1 MVIRRSWL
9 LSILMPA
16 VAIAALMGAVLSLIT
31 RAPSRQAAD
40 ASAVAAT
47 QVSALRPP
55 PSVAAPPAPVIEA
68 TGYVEP
74 AGGIANLSPQAEGVV
89 SAVLV
94 QPGDDVKAGDKI
106 VQLDDRVARANVD
119 MEQAAVGLAQAQ
131 LVEAQSN
138 LADQQDQADRVER
151 MFKTMPRLAS
161 SPDQLARR
169 EYAVATARA
178 EVAKAQAVVD
188 RATAGLSAAR
198 TALDM
203 LTVRAPSDATVLR
216 VNTHAG
222 DYAAR
227 DATTPLVVL
236 GQVHPLYVRVP
247 IEAADLARFD
257 PHQTAYAYPAGSQAS
272 QQKLRAR
279 LTLVHVDPTLVPRN
293 ALTGQG
299 SPNGGD
305 RVLGVVY
312 ALQSDTFRA
321 YPGQSIEVSIDAPP
335 SPNAPQ

>member
-40 ASAVAAT
+40 SSAVAAT

-55 PSVAAPPAPVIEA
+55 PSIAAPPAPVIEA

-74 AGGIANLSPQAEGVV
+74 AGGIANLSPEAAGVV

-161 SPDQLARR
+161 SPDKLARR

-188 RATAGLSAAR
+188 RANAGLAAAR

-203 LTVRAPSDATVLR
+203 LSVRAPSDATVLR

-247 IEAADLARFD
+247 IEAGDLARFD
-257 PHQTAYAYPAGSQAS
+257 PHQAAYAYPAGSPS
-272 QQKLRAR
+272 SQKLRAR

>member
-31 RAPSRQAAD
+31 RAPSRQA
-40 ASAVAAT
+40 SAVVAT
-47 QVSALRPP
+47 QASALRPP
-55 PSVAAPPAPVIEA
+55 PSIAAPPPPVIEA

-74 AGGIANLSPQAEGVV
+74 AGGIANLSPRAEGVV

-131 LVEAQSN
+131 LLEAQSN

-188 RATAGLSAAR
+188 RANAGLAAAR

-247 IEAADLARFD
+247 IESADLARFD
-257 PHQTAYAYPAGSQAS
+257 PHQAAYAYPAGSQS
-272 QQKLRAR
+272 SQKLRAR

-299 SPNGGD
+299 APNGGD